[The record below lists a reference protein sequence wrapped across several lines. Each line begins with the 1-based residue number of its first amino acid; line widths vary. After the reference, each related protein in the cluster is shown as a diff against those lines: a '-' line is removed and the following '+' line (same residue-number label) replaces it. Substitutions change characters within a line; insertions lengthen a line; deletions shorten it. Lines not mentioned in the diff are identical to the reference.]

1 MKLLTPLFQRSEICG
16 YKSPTPSRES
26 LILPCRVAVRLPTEA
41 VRVPIREVL
50 LLPECPRHADGK
62 LSVEHWRGE
71 YVGRRQENQIRAGFQ
86 VQVEVHIHGSLEFID
101 LDLARGGHLTPA
113 AQACVVKS
121 ARYRPSRLLGYG
133 RETPELTGKPET
145 HTTFIGKGSFWHR
158 SNSGDQ
164 HRSANSRSGPYYGG
178 RAHRA
183 LGGVYGSLVPIGTGG
198 SFFRLSWNLVSSA
211 NIACSIHAWVTIADS
226 PVASSGRSCGLSY
239 KSIRRGTTSLCGES
253 YWRSCQIEMQFVVAP
268 LHCVKLWVGGACDLL
283 EYREPLACRFFLLAE
298 QERALI
304 HAIDGAIGGD
314 VGSAQFGER
323 GVEIGEVHD
332 LVAHALGGNLARP
345 ADDEGHA

>member
-1 MKLLTPLFQRSEICG
+1 

-164 HRSANSRSGPYYGG
+164 HRSANSRSGP
-178 RAHRA
+178 AHRA
-183 LGGVYGSLVPIGTGG
+183 LGGAYGSLVPTGTGG

-268 LHCVKLWVGGACDLL
+268 LHCVKLWAGGACDQL
-283 EYREPLACRFFLLAE
+283 EYREPLACRFSCLPSRNALWRLPAALL
-298 QERALI
+298 L
-304 HAIDGAIGGD
+304 
-314 VGSAQFGER
+314 
-323 GVEIGEVHD
+323 
-332 LVAHALGGNLARP
+332 
-345 ADDEGHA
+345 DEGNADLADRRVV